1 MGNWEILP
9 AGCLSSHLACQST
22 SGHLTPSL
30 PSRTVSRH
38 ICLNFHTASR
48 SEDLFDVDRRPC
60 SDSRHV
66 TAPYKSALYYY
77 YYYYLF
83 ITNGVRAP
91 SNNCFY
97 YLMRKKNDG
106 YCYYTA
112 SKRAVRCIA
121 YLLFWSIKSAG
132 QQMSCIFLQPDD
144 GVRFSFVE
152 TAPVPAVPVFSVLYR
167 KRQLPRAVFSSS
179 LPAAIPCPRA
189 RCSIGRPTAPPQK
202 IQCCCCWRDN
212 MMRTMMTTGPRCK
225 RL

>member
-1 MGNWEILP
+1 MSE
-9 AGCLSSHLACQST
+9 HRRT
-22 SGHLTPSL
+22 
-30 PSRTVSRH
+30 TVST
-38 ICLNFHTASR
+38 ISCA
-48 SEDLFDVDRRPC
+48 
-60 SDSRHV
+60 
-66 TAPYKSALYYY
+66 
-77 YYYYLF
+77 
-83 ITNGVRAP
+83 
-91 SNNCFY
+91 
-97 YLMRKKNDG
+97 KNDG

-179 LPAAIPCPRA
+179 SPAAIPCPRA

-212 MMRTMMTTGPRCK
+212 ADDDDDRTKMQTAVSVALRCAHMNAPATE
-225 RL
+225 RTHTRTRHDHAIDHQWA